1 MLFLTRFFLTLL
13 IGALLGVSAGARAGE
28 TIHLRVAE
36 LPDKRHVYYTK
47 LLEESLAA
55 LGYKV
60 RYTFVK
66 DVSQPR
72 IWKMVESDQLSFIW
86 GVQTKNRDAEYAFAV
101 NSLTNGLIGQRLM
114 LIPKGQEQAYAKVNS
129 LEDLRRLDKMGSVG
143 INWLEAELW
152 AINRLPVYTKS
163 GDWRE
168 LFPMVRSGARGI
180 DYVVR
185 GANEITI
192 EAAHY
197 GLAVEPR
204 LMLTYDRDMRYYLSP
219 ATARYKALFEKA
231 LAQADRSGLKKELIA
246 RYIGQDLKGLNLDK
260 RVRLKLAMPP
270 S

>member
-1 MLFLTRFFLTLL
+1 LIRFFFTLL
-13 IGALLGVSAGARAGE
+13 AGALLGASAGVQAGG
-28 TIHLRVAE
+28 TIALRVAE

-55 LGYKV
+55 LGYEVK
-60 RYTFVK
+60 YTFVK
-66 DVSQPR
+66 GVSQPR

-86 GVQTKNRDAEYAFAV
+86 GVQTKIRDTEYAFV
-101 NSLTNGLIGQRLM
+101 DNRLTNGLIGQRLM
-114 LIPKGQEQAYAKVNS
+114 LIPKGQEQAYAGVNS

-143 INWLEAELW
+143 VNWFEAELW

-185 GANEITI
+185 GANEIAV

-197 GLAVEPR
+197 DLAVEPR
-204 LMLTYDRDMRYYLSP
+204 LMLTYERDMRYYLSP
-219 ATARYKALFEKA
+219 STARYKALFDKA

-246 RYIGQDLKGLNLDK
+246 RYFGRDLKSLNLEK

-270 S
+270 P